1 MWGLKPIPLFLPGE
15 SHGQRSLVG
24 CSPWGHTELDMTEA
38 TWQQQQWGLGFQKF
52 TKKKYTGDTALSFL
66 VLKLNGRFMGKGNG
80 NSKYSDTQ
88 WVGFPYQ
95 SVPEFSVDTSC
106 VSCSL
111 IYSDALPRV
120 NANPRDKGPDH

>member
-1 MWGLKPIPLFLPGE
+1 
-15 SHGQRSLVG
+15 
-24 CSPWGHTELDMTEA
+24 MTEA